1 MEEKKTKK
9 LGRKR
14 GSSFNQNLSI
24 NPDESSVKPK
34 PKTMFNKKLVY
45 IICGIITTL
54 SVVLIIWS
62 VIKASNQHIDEETTF
77 ATNDTQTTI
86 TVESNDDGTSDKYT
100 RTVYKFD
107 DNGNVTSMKTY
118 FEYTN
123 NEAAMVAYEVIKD
136 QPEFKGAEV
145 VDKYIVVTADSD
157 AIKGLT
163 AEIIRQQSENIKR
176 YYETNKNTQK

>member
-9 LGRKR
+9 LGCKR
-14 GSSFNQNLSI
+14 GSSVNQNLSV
-24 NPDESSVKPK
+24 NPDKSSVKPK
-34 PKTMFNKKLVY
+34 TMINKKLVY

-54 SVVLIIWS
+54 SVALIIWS
-62 VIKASNQHIDEETTF
+62 VIKASDQHIDEETTF

-100 RTVYKFD
+100 RTVYAFD

-123 NEAAMVAYEVIKD
+123 NEAAMAAYEVIKD